1 MVKKLKTHLTLTLIF
16 LVMTLGQQVLF
27 YVLKGMPNVWLPI
40 GKYFGIFAFFFA
52 ATFIKSFFLRYFFL
66 SFVLILN
73 FFQMA
78 HLSYFG
84 TQILP
89 GEIYLLFSQL
99 HEIQGVLW
107 VEYQHVFLP
116 LVFTVIPGALGYF
129 ALRKFKTSFESKVI
143 GILFCIYLVYN
154 PIRTLVT
161 GNTWGRQPSTR
172 ELAGMN
178 VYLAFSY
185 FSGKI
190 LPHKLLSNKTDTA
203 LNSSTKLVLTK
214 SEDSSWDKVIF
225 VLGESLTPHHMSL
238 FGYEKPTTPFLV
250 EQKNDPNF
258 FHTIGLSSGV
268 STDISVAFFLNLG
281 FGEAGGLK
289 AAKGQ
294 HCLFKLAKEKE
305 FKTHFLSIQSAQ
317 QLRYISPYLCSS
329 SLDDY
334 RSLEDISPQTLDH
347 QAADDKDLLPHLEKV
362 VLEDSKNFI
371 ILHQRGSHG
380 PWEMRSQVKNRRF
393 PHTDKVNHYNN
404 SIVEFDLF
412 FKELS
417 NVLKKSDKKILVVY
431 ASDHGEAMGQ
441 DGKWGHGQLI
451 RPAFEIPV
459 LMKSFNK
466 ELPPLTKSIPKFIP
480 HYNIALYLAQE
491 IGHQPNQE
499 ITTPPKD
506 FVIFG
511 NDIDGFSGKSEILF
525 NPNGTYDFKVIP

>member
-16 LVMTLGQQVLF
+16 LVMTLGQQYFF
-27 YVLKGMPNVWLPI
+27 YLLKGIPIVWLPV

-66 SFVLILN
+66 SFVLLLN

-89 GEIYLLFSQL
+89 GEIYLLFSQF
-99 HEIQGVLW
+99 HEIQGVLL
-107 VEYQHVFLP
+107 VEYQHVFMP
-116 LVFTVIPGALGYF
+116 LLFTAIPATLGYL
-129 ALRKFKTSFESKVI
+129 ALKKFKTSFESKVI

-154 PIRTLVT
+154 PMRTFIT

-185 FSGKI
+185 FSGRI
-190 LPHKLLSNKTDTA
+190 LPHKLTSSKIDNA
-203 LNSSTKLVLTK
+203 LNSSTSLVLTK
-214 SEDSSWDKVIF
+214 SEESSWDKVIF
-225 VLGESLTPHHMSL
+225 ILGESLTPHHMSL
-238 FGYEKPTTPFLV
+238 FGYEKPTTPFLAQ
-250 EQKNDPNF
+250 EKKDPHF

-268 STDISVAFFLNLG
+268 STDIAVAFFLNLG

-294 HCLFKLAKEKE
+294 HCLFKLAKENN
-305 FKTHFLSIQSAQ
+305 FKTHFLSIQSSQ

-334 RSLEDISPQTLDH
+334 RSLEDLSPQTLDH

-380 PWEMRSQVKNRRF
+380 PWEMRSQVHNRRF
-393 PHTDKVNHYNN
+393 PHTDKVNHYDN

-412 FKELS
+412 FKQLS
-417 NVLKKSDKKILVVY
+417 TILKKSSKKILVVY

-459 LMKSFNK
+459 MIKSFNK
-466 ELPPLTKSIPKFIP
+466 ELPQATKSLPKYIP

-491 IGHQPNQE
+491 IGHKPNQE

-525 NPNGTYDFKVIP
+525 NPNGTYDFKVVQ